1 MLILIDMRILISA
14 CAALLACSLAGRAEL
29 IDHHQHLFSPAAAAH
44 ASLDSKGITA
54 KDLIALLDKGGI
66 SRAVILSVAYT
77 FSNPNKKQFEDEYE
91 RVKTENDWTSGQ
103 VAQYPGRLV
112 GFCSVNPLKAY
123 ALQEIAR
130 CARDPNLSTG
140 LKLHFGNSDV
150 VLENP
155 EHMARVRR
163 VFRAANSNRMALVIH
178 ARSTINLNRPYGAAQ
193 ARLLI
198 EELLPEAPDV
208 TVQIAHLAGSGGY
221 DDPGMDEA
229 LTVYIDHIRNKDP
242 RMRNVY
248 FDVSGVVGLGSWNAN
263 KASRVVE
270 RMRQLGISR
279 LLYGSDAAVPGNLP
293 DERLQKW
300 RELPLTNDEFR
311 LIESNSAPYLL
322 RKPPQQ

>member
-1 MLILIDMRILISA
+1 
-14 CAALLACSLAGRAEL
+14 
-29 IDHHQHLFSPAAAAH
+29 
-44 ASLDSKGITA
+44 
-54 KDLIALLDKGGI
+54 
-66 SRAVILSVAYT
+66 
-77 FSNPNKKQFEDEYE
+77 
-91 RVKTENDWTSGQ
+91 
-103 VAQYPGRLV
+103 
-112 GFCSVNPLKAY
+112 
-123 ALQEIAR
+123 
-130 CARDPNLSTG
+130 
-140 LKLHFGNSDV
+140 
-150 VLENP
+150 
-155 EHMARVRR
+155 MARVRR

-229 LTVYIDHIRNKDP
+229 LTVYIDHIRKKDP

-311 LIESNSAPYLL
+311 LIESNSAPYVL